1 MRRLFL
7 LGFLISAPCY
17 AEPVIPNFTQ
27 GSSTSRTETTTN
39 ITESIQTTEYNSGF
53 LYSVTGSGIQH
64 DGSSIT
70 PPPTTISE
78 TINGTT
84 YTWQGLDLDQ
94 RPNWTQ
100 TNQGNA
106 FQFTETYQAPGMQ
119 SVTDITRTIQSTSV
133 TDTTTIFSQ
142 QYHYYLGV
150 QYLLIPQILRLLLHL
165 QAVLYLILQRKY
177 QVDLWQKICMVMEL
191 NVLDHK

>member
-7 LGFLISAPCY
+7 LGFVISAPCY
-17 AEPVIPNFTQ
+17 AVPVIPNFTQ

-39 ITESIQTTEYNSGF
+39 ITETIRTTEYNSGF
-53 LYSVTGSGIQH
+53 LYSVTGSGIRH
-64 DGSSIT
+64 DGSSMS
-70 PPPTTISE
+70 PPATSVSE

-84 YTWQGLDLDQ
+84 HTWQGLDLNQ

-100 TNQGNA
+100 TTQGDA
-106 FQFTETYQAPGMQ
+106 FQFTEVYQAPGMQ

-142 QYHYYLGV
+142 
-150 QYLLIPQILRLLLHL
+150 
-165 QAVLYLILQRKY
+165 
-177 QVDLWQKICMVMEL
+177 
-191 NVLDHK
+191 